1 MNSVPEV
8 TLIAKNWN
16 YVQHGGN
23 LCVFMRRKLRI
34 QVAFEPSRLGKEHLH
49 QAYELVVPVQR
60 RRIRESEPL
69 PESTEIDRT
78 NKQRKQESDV
88 S

>member
-1 MNSVPEV
+1 MNSVQKA
-8 TLIAKNWN
+8 TLKAENWT
-16 YVQHGGN
+16 YVQCGGN

-49 QAYELVVPVQR
+49 QAYELVVPMQR
-60 RRIRESEPL
+60 RRIREAESF
-69 PESTEIDRT
+69 PESTEIVRT
-78 NKQRKQESDV
+78 NKQRKQERGV